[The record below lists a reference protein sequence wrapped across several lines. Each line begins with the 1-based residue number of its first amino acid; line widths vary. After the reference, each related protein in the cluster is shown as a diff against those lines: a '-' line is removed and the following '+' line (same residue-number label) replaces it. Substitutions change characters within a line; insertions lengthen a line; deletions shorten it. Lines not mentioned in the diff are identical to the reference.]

1 MTADEFDQTLV
12 QLSFEQALKELE
24 KQVDALEHGQLGLE
38 DALACFER
46 GVKLLRRCYQL
57 LERAEQRVQ
66 ELVGL
71 SERGEAVVRPFSLP
85 EEEATPGRAANSA
98 SAAQSKPT

>member
-1 MTADEFDQTLV
+1 MTADEFDQALT
-12 QLSFEQALKELE
+12 QLSFEQALTELE
-24 KQVDALEHGQLGLE
+24 KQVDALEHGQLSLE

-66 ELVGL
+66 ELVGF

-85 EEEATPGRAANSA
+85 EEEATAGRPANSA
-98 SAAQSKPT
+98 SAAQFKPT

>member
-1 MTADEFDQTLV
+1 
-12 QLSFEQALKELE
+12 
-24 KQVDALEHGQLGLE
+24 
-38 DALACFER
+38 
-46 GVKLLRRCYQL
+46 VKLLRRCYQL